1 MSDLNQAQW
10 QNLSV
15 VDDAP
20 PTQPQG
26 LPETATLQNVH
37 DAEKL
42 LLLSAGDQAVHQLYA
57 HFNVKCA
64 DDLAETDRREF
75 IGLANMDSD
84 DRARFVGSKQSAD
97 EVPAALTADSI

>member
-1 MSDLNQAQW
+1 MSDLNQAQR
-10 QNLSV
+10 QALSV

-26 LPETATLQNVH
+26 LPETPTLQNVH

-42 LLLSAGDQAVHQLYA
+42 LLLLEAVRELYS
-57 HFNVKCA
+57 HFNVKSA

-75 IGLANMDSD
+75 IRLSQHG
-84 DRARFVGSKQSAD
+84 
-97 EVPAALTADSI
+97 